1 MSFRPIILAED
12 HEKLRRVYA
21 DMLGAA
27 GFKVMRAADGE
38 KAVDLLHKVVHPQLI
53 ILDVMMPNMN
63 GIDACIRMRKMQD
76 HKPCPIIFLT
86 SLDDPEDVLK
96 CLRAGGDDFIM
107 KSSPLAEI
115 LARVLQWARRGV
127 AVNADER
134 RDRAIEALEQIT
146 GAAAAGSRTPPLDGV
161 VAGAE

>member
-12 HEKLRRVYA
+12 HDKLRRVYA

-38 KAVDLLHKVVHPQLI
+38 KAVDLLHKVVNPQLI
-53 ILDVMMPNMN
+53 ILDVMMPRMN
-63 GIDACIRMRKMQD
+63 GIEACVRMRKMQD
-76 HKPCPIIFLT
+76 RKACPIIFLT
-86 SLDDPEDVLK
+86 SLDDPEDLLK

-115 LARVLQWARRGV
+115 LARILQWARRGV
-127 AVNADER
+127 TENAGER
-134 RDRAIEALEQIT
+134 RHRAIEALEQIT
-146 GAAAAGSRTPPLDGV
+146 AGSRGGSRTATLSEV
-161 VAGAE
+161 AAGAD